1 MKGLHLPVA
10 STHAPSQHQAMPV
23 LKCDCLRYAV
33 MCLCSGPSLIISR
46 WQTRVICFVT
56 MLRITSTVSNGSF
69 SEMSACRREPKIR
82 PCCRGARNALQL
94 ATSKCCISL
103 VSGPKRYVDKSDCGQ
118 FFPSNVAKLKPS
130 QRVTVSSVVTC
141 FAVKHSQGKC
151 NNYKPWQSEKGAL
164 PCVPYWLQVEDVP
177 RARRYR

>member
-130 QRVTVSSVVTC
+130 QRVTVSSVVTL
-141 FAVKHSQGKC
+141 AVRKRCS
-151 NNYKPWQSEKGAL
+151 SLRSLLASS
-164 PCVPYWLQVEDVP
+164 
-177 RARRYR
+177 RRRSSRQKIPVGSWNTSK